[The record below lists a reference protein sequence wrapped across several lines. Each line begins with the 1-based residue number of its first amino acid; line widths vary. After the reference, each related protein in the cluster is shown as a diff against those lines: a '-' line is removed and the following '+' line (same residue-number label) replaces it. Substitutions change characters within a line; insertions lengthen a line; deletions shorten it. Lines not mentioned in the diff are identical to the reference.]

1 MVFPGTG
8 ADRGKP
14 EQRLS
19 CATQSHGSVRF
30 VLDKEMGY
38 DPTSI
43 FGGPTRPLWDMTRT
57 VPAPVLSDLAHLG
70 ILSGIFGTDIALFGD
85 PRRFFSSRASALL
98 GSLLC
103 TNL

>member
-1 MVFPGTG
+1 MPALCVDTLTSYRSN
-8 ADRGKP
+8 AN
-14 EQRLS
+14 S
-19 CATQSHGSVRF
+19 YGSVRF
-30 VLDKEMGY
+30 VLDKEMGC

-43 FGGPTRPLWDMTRT
+43 FGGTTRPLWDTTRT

-70 ILSGIFGTDIALFGD
+70 LLSGIFGTDIALFGD

>member
-1 MVFPGTG
+1 MVSGLRK
-8 ADRGKP
+8 AARGNEIEP
-14 EQRLS
+14 RFS
-19 CATQSHGSVRF
+19 YGSVRF
-30 VLDKEMGY
+30 VLDKEMGC

-43 FGGPTRPLWDMTRT
+43 FGGVTRPFWDMTRT